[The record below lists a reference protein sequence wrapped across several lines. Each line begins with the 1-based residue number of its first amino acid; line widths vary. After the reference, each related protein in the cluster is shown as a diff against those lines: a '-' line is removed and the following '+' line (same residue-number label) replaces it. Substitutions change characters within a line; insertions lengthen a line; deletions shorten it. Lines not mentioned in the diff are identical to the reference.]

1 VIKKIKCLLNKNQRI
16 YIGFLFFGI
25 CISSLLEMVGIG
37 SIPIFINL
45 FLKPDQ
51 LITYLPHSN
60 LTNFFI
66 GQDYFYQILFA
77 AFILLAIFLFK
88 NFFLFLIIYFQA
100 KIFRNLKIE
109 TSKRLFQA
117 YVNSPYYLH
126 LNRNPASMGRNV
138 TNEAAIATKYIDA
151 ILYVMREVMVIL
163 AVIILLLL
171 VDPITVLVVFIVI
184 SFFTIIYHFLVR
196 KKITKLSLISQFHL
210 GNQLKL
216 VNHVFGSIKD
226 TKILDRG
233 LYFINKFKDSAE
245 KTQRFEFF
253 YSIVNKLPRLFLEVL
268 GIIIIL
274 FVAILFIA
282 NDRSIDTIIPTLG
295 LLGAAIVRMLPSFN
309 GITAAMTAIRGSQVS
324 FDLVVRELM
333 KLEKYTYEKSN
344 LSKNKML
351 KVLDKN
357 VELKNIT
364 YKYPDSDKE
373 VLKNLSLDIK
383 SGSSIGIIGRTGS
396 GKSTL
401 AAIILGL
408 LKPTNGQIMV
418 DGININIDNNYLAWQ
433 KHIGYIPQDIFIID
447 DTIKS
452 NIAFG
457 LEDHDINDEDIKR
470 AAKLAQLTDFILD
483 QPLKFDTIVGDRG
496 IRLSGGQRQRIGI
509 ARALYRKSKLLLFD
523 EATSSLDIETEK
535 AIVDCIKDLEGKATL
550 IVITHRLQTLKN
562 FNNIYFIKGG
572 SISNRG
578 SYEEM
583 IKNDNIYTV

>member
-1 VIKKIKCLLNKNQRI
+1 MIKKIKCLLNKNQRI
-16 YIGFLFFGI
+16 YIGFLFFGV

-51 LITYLPHSN
+51 LITYLRHSN

-100 KIFRNLKIE
+100 KVFRNLKIE

-184 SFFTIIYHFLVR
+184 SFFTIIYHLLVR

-233 LYFINKFKDSAE
+233 LYFINKFKDSTE
-245 KTQRFEFF
+245 KNQRFEFF
-253 YSIVNKLPRLFLEVL
+253 SSIVHKLPRLFLEVL

-274 FVAILFIA
+274 FVTILFIA

-408 LKPTNGQIMV
+408 LKPTSGQIMV
-418 DGININIDNNYLAWQ
+418 DGINIDNNYLAWQ

>member
-1 VIKKIKCLLNKNQRI
+1 
-16 YIGFLFFGI
+16 
-25 CISSLLEMVGIG
+25 MVGIG

-100 KIFRNLKIE
+100 KVFRNLKIE

-138 TNEAAIATKYIDA
+138 TNEAAIATKYIDT

-163 AVIILLLL
+163 AVITLLLL
-171 VDPITVLVVFIVI
+171 VDPITVMVVFIVI
-184 SFFTIIYHFLVR
+184 SFFIIIYHLLVR

-233 LYFINKFKDSAE
+233 LYFINKFKDSTE

-274 FVAILFIA
+274 FVTILFIA

>member
-1 VIKKIKCLLNKNQRI
+1 MIKKIKCLLNKNQRI

-100 KIFRNLKIE
+100 KVFRNLKIE

-163 AVIILLLL
+163 AVITLLLL
-171 VDPITVLVVFIVI
+171 VDPITVMVVFIVI
-184 SFFTIIYHFLVR
+184 SFFIIIYHLLVR

-233 LYFINKFKDSAE
+233 LYFINKFKDSTE

-274 FVAILFIA
+274 FVTILFIA

>member
-1 VIKKIKCLLNKNQRI
+1 MIKKIKCLLNKNQRI

-100 KIFRNLKIE
+100 KVFRNLKIE

-138 TNEAAIATKYIDA
+138 TNEAAIATKYIDT

-163 AVIILLLL
+163 AVITLLLL
-171 VDPITVLVVFIVI
+171 VDPITVMVVFIVI
-184 SFFTIIYHFLVR
+184 SFFTIIYHLLVR

-233 LYFINKFKDSAE
+233 LYFINKFKDSTE

-274 FVAILFIA
+274 FVTILFIA

>member
-1 VIKKIKCLLNKNQRI
+1 MIKKIKCLLNKNQRI

-100 KIFRNLKIE
+100 KVFRNLKIE

-138 TNEAAIATKYIDA
+138 TNEAARATKYIDT

-163 AVIILLLL
+163 AVITLLLL
-171 VDPITVLVVFIVI
+171 VDPITVMVVFIVI
-184 SFFTIIYHFLVR
+184 SFFTIIYHLLVR

-233 LYFINKFKDSAE
+233 LYFINKFKDSTE

-274 FVAILFIA
+274 FVTILFIA

>member
-1 VIKKIKCLLNKNQRI
+1 MIKKIKCLLNKNQRI

-100 KIFRNLKIE
+100 KVFRNLKIE

-138 TNEAAIATKYIDA
+138 TNEAARATKYIDT

-163 AVIILLLL
+163 AVITLLLL
-171 VDPITVLVVFIVI
+171 VDPITVMVVFIVI
-184 SFFTIIYHFLVR
+184 SFFIIIYHLLVR

-233 LYFINKFKDSAE
+233 LYFINKFKDSTE

-274 FVAILFIA
+274 FVTILFIA

>member
-1 VIKKIKCLLNKNQRI
+1 MIKKIKCLLNKNQRI

-100 KIFRNLKIE
+100 KVFRNLKIE

-138 TNEAAIATKYIDA
+138 TNEAAIATKYIDT

-163 AVIILLLL
+163 AVITLLLL
-171 VDPITVLVVFIVI
+171 VDPITVMVVFIVI
-184 SFFTIIYHFLVR
+184 SFFIIIYHLLVR

-233 LYFINKFKDSAE
+233 LYFINKFKDSTE

-274 FVAILFIA
+274 FVTILFIA

>member
-1 VIKKIKCLLNKNQRI
+1 
-16 YIGFLFFGI
+16 
-25 CISSLLEMVGIG
+25 MVGIG

-100 KIFRNLKIE
+100 KVFRNLKIE

-138 TNEAAIATKYIDA
+138 TNEAAIATKYIDT

-163 AVIILLLL
+163 AVITLLLL
-171 VDPITVLVVFIVI
+171 VDPITVMVVFIVI
-184 SFFTIIYHFLVR
+184 SFFTIIYHLLVR

-233 LYFINKFKDSAE
+233 LYFINKFKDSTE

-274 FVAILFIA
+274 FVTILFIA

>member
-1 VIKKIKCLLNKNQRI
+1 
-16 YIGFLFFGI
+16 
-25 CISSLLEMVGIG
+25 MVGIG

-100 KIFRNLKIE
+100 KVFRNLKIE

-138 TNEAAIATKYIDA
+138 TNEAARATKYIDT

-163 AVIILLLL
+163 AVITLLLL
-171 VDPITVLVVFIVI
+171 VDPITVMVVFIVI
-184 SFFTIIYHFLVR
+184 SFFIIIYHLLVR

-233 LYFINKFKDSAE
+233 LYFINKFKDSTE

-274 FVAILFIA
+274 FVTILFIA

>member
-1 VIKKIKCLLNKNQRI
+1 MIKKIKCLLNKNQRI
-16 YIGFLFFGI
+16 YIGFLFFGA

-196 KKITKLSLISQFHL
+196 NKITKLSLISQFHL

-233 LYFINKFKDSAE
+233 LYFINKFKDSTE
-245 KTQRFEFF
+245 KNQRFEFF
-253 YSIVNKLPRLFLEVL
+253 SSIVHKLPRLFLEVL

-274 FVAILFIA
+274 FVTILFIA

-309 GITAAMTAIRGSQVS
+309 GITATMTAIRGSQVS
-324 FDLVVRELM
+324 FDLVVRELT
-333 KLEKYTYEKSN
+333 KLEKYTYEKNN

-433 KHIGYIPQDIFIID
+433 KHIGYIPQDIYIID
-447 DTIKS
+447 DTIKR

-562 FNNIYFIKGG
+562 FKNIYFIKGG

>member
-1 VIKKIKCLLNKNQRI
+1 
-16 YIGFLFFGI
+16 
-25 CISSLLEMVGIG
+25 
-37 SIPIFINL
+37 
-45 FLKPDQ
+45 
-51 LITYLPHSN
+51 
-60 LTNFFI
+60 
-66 GQDYFYQILFA
+66 
-77 AFILLAIFLFK
+77 
-88 NFFLFLIIYFQA
+88 
-100 KIFRNLKIE
+100 
-109 TSKRLFQA
+109 
-117 YVNSPYYLH
+117 
-126 LNRNPASMGRNV
+126 
-138 TNEAAIATKYIDA
+138 
-151 ILYVMREVMVIL
+151 
-163 AVIILLLL
+163 
-171 VDPITVLVVFIVI
+171 
-184 SFFTIIYHFLVR
+184 
-196 KKITKLSLISQFHL
+196 
-210 GNQLKL
+210 
-216 VNHVFGSIKD
+216 
-226 TKILDRG
+226 
-233 LYFINKFKDSAE
+233 
-245 KTQRFEFF
+245 
-253 YSIVNKLPRLFLEVL
+253 
-268 GIIIIL
+268 
-274 FVAILFIA
+274 
-282 NDRSIDTIIPTLG
+282 
-295 LLGAAIVRMLPSFN
+295 
-309 GITAAMTAIRGSQVS
+309 
-324 FDLVVRELM
+324 M

>member
-100 KIFRNLKIE
+100 KVFRNLKIE

-138 TNEAAIATKYIDA
+138 TNEAARATKYIDT

-163 AVIILLLL
+163 AVITLLLL
-171 VDPITVLVVFIVI
+171 VDPITVMVVFIVI
-184 SFFTIIYHFLVR
+184 SFFIIIYHLLVR

-233 LYFINKFKDSAE
+233 LYFINKFKDSTE

-274 FVAILFIA
+274 FVTILFIA